1 MSYRATEVLKGII
14 ARLSAVTAVTDIVS
28 TRIYSSVPDNP
39 SFPYLTVAINASEN
53 KTKSTSKYI
62 YEITIQSYSRKPS
75 QKQTH
80 DIHAAIHSALDRQE
94 ANVSLDSGNVV
105 LLEHQSTIGI
115 VRDPDGV
122 TWLQA
127 STLVCHAE

>member
-1 MSYRATEVLKGII
+1 MSYRGAELLKGII
-14 ARLSAVTAVTDIVS
+14 ARLSAVSGVTDIVG

-39 SFPYLTVAINASEN
+39 TFPYLTVALLASEN
-53 KTKSTSKYI
+53 KTKDASRYRYDIS
-62 YEITIQSYSRKPS
+62 IQSYSRKPS

-80 DIHAAIHSALDRQE
+80 DIHAAVNAALDRQE
-94 ANVSLDSGNVV
+94 SNVTLDAGSVV
-105 LLEHQSTIGI
+105 LLEHTSTIGL

-127 STLVCHAE
+127 SNYDCYVD